1 MSQATASAGGIAE
14 LDAERQRER
23 SAYGEGALIVCDRV
37 VRIYAG
43 DGIEVQALQ
52 GLDLLV
58 AQGELTA
65 VIGASGSGKSTLM
78 NILAGL
84 DRPTAGTVRV
94 DGHDLGSLTGRER
107 LAYRRGVVGFIWQQT
122 SRNLLPYLTG
132 QQNVLLPMRLAGA
145 GRRDRMRRAN
155 ELLDALGVA
164 NCAQRIPEQMS
175 GGEQQRT
182 AIATAL
188 ANRPRLLLADEP
200 TGELDTAS
208 AHDVFTA
215 LQTANAELGATVLVV
230 THDPAVSAQVRRT
243 IAIRDGRT
251 SSETLRHGTAGAPG
265 QAAPVAVEYAVLDR
279 AGRVQLPSEMTARLG
294 MRDRVRLQEQPDHIR
309 VWPDR
314 PAAPPGGLESP
325 PGTSS
330 PAAGRT
336 EMAASPAAASA
347 APAAAPLVTV
357 CDVAR
362 TFGRGGAAVHA
373 LRGVSFNVPVG
384 QLVAVRGRSGCGKTT
399 LLNIVGGLD
408 APTSGTVR
416 VAGREVTAMTERERL
431 LLRRSTVAFIFQS
444 FGLIPT
450 LSAAENVGIP
460 LRITGTEPRVREERV
475 RMLLSVVGLDDHAE
489 QRPNELS
496 GGEQQRVA
504 IARALAGRP
513 ELLIADEPTGQLDSE
528 TGRQVMRLL
537 QTVVRSEGIT
547 ALVATHDAGIV
558 DLADEVLTLDDGKM
572 VA

>member
-1 MSQATASAGGIAE
+1 
-14 LDAERQRER
+14 
-23 SAYGEGALIVCDRV
+23 
-37 VRIYAG
+37 
-43 DGIEVQALQ
+43 
-52 GLDLLV
+52 
-58 AQGELTA
+58 
-65 VIGASGSGKSTLM
+65 
-78 NILAGL
+78 
-84 DRPTAGTVRV
+84 
-94 DGHDLGSLTGRER
+94 
-107 LAYRRGVVGFIWQQT
+107 
-122 SRNLLPYLTG
+122 
-132 QQNVLLPMRLAGA
+132 
-145 GRRDRMRRAN
+145 
-155 ELLDALGVA
+155 
-164 NCAQRIPEQMS
+164 
-175 GGEQQRT
+175 
-182 AIATAL
+182 
-188 ANRPRLLLADEP
+188 
-200 TGELDTAS
+200 
-208 AHDVFTA
+208 
-215 LQTANAELGATVLVV
+215 
-230 THDPAVSAQVRRT
+230 
-243 IAIRDGRT
+243 
-251 SSETLRHGTAGAPG
+251 
-265 QAAPVAVEYAVLDR
+265 
-279 AGRVQLPSEMTARLG
+279 
-294 MRDRVRLQEQPDHIR
+294 
-309 VWPDR
+309 
-314 PAAPPGGLESP
+314 
-325 PGTSS
+325 
-330 PAAGRT
+330 
-336 EMAASPAAASA
+336 MAASPAAASA

-357 CDVAR
+357 CAVAR
-362 TFGRGGAAVHA
+362 TFGRGATAVHA

-416 VAGREVTAMTERERL
+416 VAGHEVTAMTERERL

-460 LRITGTEPRVREERV
+460 LRITGTEPRAREERV

-537 QTVVRSEGIT
+537 QAVVRSEGIT